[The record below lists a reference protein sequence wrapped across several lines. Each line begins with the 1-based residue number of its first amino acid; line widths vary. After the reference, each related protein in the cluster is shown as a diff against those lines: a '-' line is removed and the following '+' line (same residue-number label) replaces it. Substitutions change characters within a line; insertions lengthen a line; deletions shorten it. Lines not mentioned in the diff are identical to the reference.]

1 MLRYK
6 PLTVITWVFTFGLVF
21 VLLFPP
27 TVNDLMLTSF
37 EFPTLIWLKIIYV
50 VVGVTFLTYLL
61 TMYGLKFLSPSVS
74 SAYIYTQAIF
84 VVGFTFLFA
93 TLNWS
98 EDYRDSISF
107 EKIGFMLII
116 FVGVYLS
123 TLKTKKIQKE
133 HE

>member
-1 MLRYK
+1 
-6 PLTVITWVFTFGLVF
+6 
-21 VLLFPP
+21 
-27 TVNDLMLTSF
+27 
-37 EFPTLIWLKIIYV
+37 
-50 VVGVTFLTYLL
+50 
-61 TMYGLKFLSPSVS
+61 MYGLKFLSPSVS